1 MTAFPGFIDL
11 QSGVDKTE
19 AVAQWLEEGAWQL
32 IFRPIGFG
40 KTAWLDLLQAYC
52 DEAAA
57 PYSEERF
64 SGTWIAA
71 HPTVHKNARRVLRL
85 SFQGCSGADGK
96 TVFLERLRAGMRD
109 FFARYPAEASEAAL
123 VREEKSPAGLWDVFS
138 RLVQPMGERRLVVL
152 IDDVDGTGDDAAV
165 LSARQREGEKPWLT
179 AFYGAMK
186 NAQSLLG
193 MRFFAVGENPLAL
206 LEWCRGAGLSRNVT
220 TDARYA
226 ALFGKAVRD
235 SESEKTGDRF
245 CFCRCSSTVVRRAAT
260 PAEAAAAAF
269 QKQRLNQILVLYPM
283 TVSETLLTALKSGSA
298 PAGEPAKAAWHAPE
312 EEMLLSSHLFYAGF
326 LTYSGAGNRALQW
339 TETALR
345 VLDAD

>member
-64 SGTWIAA
+64 SGTWIAT

-193 MRFFAVGENPLAL
+193 MQVFAVGENP
-206 LEWCRGAGLSRNVT
+206 
-220 TDARYA
+220 
-226 ALFGKAVRD
+226 
-235 SESEKTGDRF
+235 
-245 CFCRCSSTVVRRAAT
+245 
-260 PAEAAAAAF
+260 
-269 QKQRLNQILVLYPM
+269 
-283 TVSETLLTALKSGSA
+283 
-298 PAGEPAKAAWHAPE
+298 
-312 EEMLLSSHLFYAGF
+312 
-326 LTYSGAGNRALQW
+326 
-339 TETALR
+339 
-345 VLDAD
+345 

>member
-193 MRFFAVGENPLAL
+193 MRVFAVGENPLGVVGMVSGRRSFSQCDDGRSV
-206 LEWCRGAGLSRNVT
+206 CRAVWKSR
-220 TDARYA
+220 
-226 ALFGKAVRD
+226 
-235 SESEKTGDRF
+235 TGF
-245 CFCRCSSTVVRRAAT
+245 
-260 PAEAAAAAF
+260 
-269 QKQRLNQILVLYPM
+269 
-283 TVSETLLTALKSGSA
+283 
-298 PAGEPAKAAWHAPE
+298 
-312 EEMLLSSHLFYAGF
+312 
-326 LTYSGAGNRALQW
+326 
-339 TETALR
+339 
-345 VLDAD
+345 

>member
-96 TVFLERLRAGMRD
+96 TVFLERLRAGMRA

-165 LSARQREGEKPWLT
+165 LSARQREGEAVVDGVLRCDEKCTKP
-179 AFYGAMK
+179 
-186 NAQSLLG
+186 
-193 MRFFAVGENPLAL
+193 VGD
-206 LEWCRGAGLSRNVT
+206 AG
-220 TDARYA
+220 
-226 ALFGKAVRD
+226 
-235 SESEKTGDRF
+235 
-245 CFCRCSSTVVRRAAT
+245 FCRRRESLGVVGMVSGRRSFSQCDDGRSVCRA
-260 PAEAAAAAF
+260 
-269 QKQRLNQILVLYPM
+269 VW
-283 TVSETLLTALKSGSA
+283 KSRT
-298 PAGEPAKAAWHAPE
+298 
-312 EEMLLSSHLFYAGF
+312 GF
-326 LTYSGAGNRALQW
+326 
-339 TETALR
+339 
-345 VLDAD
+345 

>member
-85 SFQGCSGADGK
+85 SFQGCCGADGK

-165 LSARQREGEKPWLT
+165 LSARQREGEKP
-179 AFYGAMK
+179 
-186 NAQSLLG
+186 
-193 MRFFAVGENPLAL
+193 
-206 LEWCRGAGLSRNVT
+206 
-220 TDARYA
+220 
-226 ALFGKAVRD
+226 
-235 SESEKTGDRF
+235 
-245 CFCRCSSTVVRRAAT
+245 
-260 PAEAAAAAF
+260 
-269 QKQRLNQILVLYPM
+269 
-283 TVSETLLTALKSGSA
+283 
-298 PAGEPAKAAWHAPE
+298 
-312 EEMLLSSHLFYAGF
+312 
-326 LTYSGAGNRALQW
+326 
-339 TETALR
+339 
-345 VLDAD
+345 